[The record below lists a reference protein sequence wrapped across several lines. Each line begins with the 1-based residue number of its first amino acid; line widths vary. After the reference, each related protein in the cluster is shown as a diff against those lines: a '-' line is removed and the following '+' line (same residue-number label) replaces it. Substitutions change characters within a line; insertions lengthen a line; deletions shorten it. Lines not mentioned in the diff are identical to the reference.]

1 MSIKLLSTDWNK
13 VDVLD
18 DYNIKIIFDDS
29 FNISRSALYKI
40 IYSKVRFRT
49 MGLGSTYNLVL
60 IWFQLIQ
67 QFFEKKNVFD
77 ENPDETSNLRIRFQ

>member
-1 MSIKLLSTDWNK
+1 MWYLLSIKLLSTDWNQ

-18 DYNIKIIFDDS
+18 DYNMKIIFDDS
-29 FNISRSALYKI
+29 FNISRSAPYKI

-49 MGLGSTYNLVL
+49 MGSCFDFVPAYSAVF
-60 IWFQLIQ
+60 W
-67 QFFEKKNVFD
+67 EKKNVFD